1 MTNDLPHNTN
11 SYAFIHF
18 VKILNVA
25 MRGRFASI
33 KLNFPCCLVVFIVLN
48 KKSRWQLIVICS
60 LAQRAYVWI
69 IVFQLNAQKN
79 LFLDIIDESKRLLYY
94 DTHSKEI
101 YNVDF
106 IYSQTI
112 NLYSNKIEMVV
123 STNQFSFKRYI
134 LFLDVSLLYYITI

>member
-1 MTNDLPHNTN
+1 M
-11 SYAFIHF
+11 
-18 VKILNVA
+18 
-25 MRGRFASI
+25 
-33 KLNFPCCLVVFIVLN
+33 
-48 KKSRWQLIVICS
+48 
-60 LAQRAYVWI
+60 WI

-106 IYSQTI
+106 IYSQAI

-123 STNQFSFKRYI
+123 STNQFSFKRYANI
-134 LFLDVSLLYYITI
+134 G